1 MYTYATTKLQP
12 MITSEAGKALIQT
25 CLAKDEQPAEPIVD
39 IPTTTTTAAA
49 AAVATTTLNNN
60 DVIFIDENQ
69 RKKRTNISIDRKFRR
84 FNRITSLIL
93 SFSNSTI
100 HELIHYSSSDKT
112 C

>member
-1 MYTYATTKLQP
+1 

-25 CLAKDEQPAEPIVD
+25 CLAKDEPPAEPIVD

-49 AAVATTTLNNN
+49 TTLDNN

-69 RKKRTNISIDRKFRR
+69 RKKRTNISIDRKFRLSYQ
-84 FNRITSLIL
+84 ITSLIP
-93 SFSNSTI
+93 NSLNSAI
-100 HELIHYSSSDKT
+100 YELIHYSSSDKT